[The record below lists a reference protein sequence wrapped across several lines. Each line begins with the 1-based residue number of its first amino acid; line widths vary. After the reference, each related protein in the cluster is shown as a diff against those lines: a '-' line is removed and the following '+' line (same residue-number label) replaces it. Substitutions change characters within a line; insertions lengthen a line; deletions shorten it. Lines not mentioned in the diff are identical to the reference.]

1 MFGKDRPNKLIGG
14 NGIIEVKLTPAV
26 DQGTTLRLVPTVG
39 RIEAE
44 GALGELLRSGSLGD
58 ELREKIRD
66 SLLHA
71 IEKGTDFKAT
81 LPPVVQ
87 DYVVLESAQFKDAG
101 GGDLDLNLQGRFQI
115 SDTQIQEL
123 TNQVKQR
130 LAAAQSFAQP

>member
-1 MFGKDRPNKLIGG
+1 
-14 NGIIEVKLTPAV
+14 
-26 DQGTTLRLVPTVG
+26 
-39 RIEAE
+39 
-44 GALGELLRSGSLGD
+44 LGELLRSGSLGD

-71 IEKGTDFKAT
+71 MQKGTDFKAT

-87 DYVVLESAQFKDAG
+87 DYVILESAQFKDAG

-115 SDTQIQEL
+115 SDGQIQEL

-130 LAAAQSFAQP
+130 LAAAQSSTQP